1 MKNRT
6 VKLHI
11 ASFSARHGM
20 RQIVFISFITRGQR
34 YVTNESMALLFTSSD
49 ARDYKATA
57 QFSCVKS

>member
-11 ASFSARHGM
+11 ASFQRHGM

-49 ARDYKATA
+49 ARDDKATA